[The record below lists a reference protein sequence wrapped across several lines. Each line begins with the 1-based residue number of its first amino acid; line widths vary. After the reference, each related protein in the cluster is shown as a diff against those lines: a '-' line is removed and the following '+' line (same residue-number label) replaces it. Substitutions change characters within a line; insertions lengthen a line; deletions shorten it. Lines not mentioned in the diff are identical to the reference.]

1 MVLMSVDL
9 PKPVWPVD
17 AVSFPIGHGLS
28 GQYWATASAARAPLT
43 NANNVELESTL
54 QQLALNLR
62 RDAVETDMA
71 ARRDGRWGRHFD

>member
-9 PKPVWPVD
+9 PKPVWP
-17 AVSFPIGHGLS
+17 ANPVSFQSAHGLTRPKTPR
-28 GQYWATASAARAPLT
+28 QRAPLT

-71 ARRDGRWGRHFD
+71 AGSNGGGSSHRD

>member
-9 PKPVWPVD
+9 PKPVWPVNP
-17 AVSFPIGHGLS
+17 VSFQSGHGLIS
-28 GQYWATASAARAPLT
+28 PKTPQQRASLT

-71 ARRDGRWGRHFD
+71 ARSDSGWSRHRD